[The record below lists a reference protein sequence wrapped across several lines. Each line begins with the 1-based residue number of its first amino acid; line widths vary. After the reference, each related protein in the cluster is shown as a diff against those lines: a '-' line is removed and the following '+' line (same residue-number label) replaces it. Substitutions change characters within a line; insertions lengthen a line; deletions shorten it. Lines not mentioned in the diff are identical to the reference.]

1 MPESQQREQTADFVE
16 RLSQLAPG
24 DRARLKRDAGKT
36 MAESHS
42 IGLAYRILPYGLGA
56 RREEIYFLLA
66 TVYPLAA
73 GGGAGN
79 LGAALRLARDPTP
92 DKNKGLDRRVEI
104 LLDADATQLPFRLR
118 QTIRLLKSRR
128 VKVNWETLLADLLA
142 WEWPDRP
149 VQKRWAR
156 EYFGRPESSEAPD
169 GRS

>member
-1 MPESQQREQTADFVE
+1 MPEPQQREQIGDFVE
-16 RLSQLAPG
+16 RLAQLAPG

-66 TVYPLAA
+66 TVYPLAD

-79 LGAALRLARDPTP
+79 LGDALRLARDPKP

-104 LLDADATQLPFRLR
+104 LLDADVTQLPFRLR
-118 QTIRLLKSRR
+118 QTVRLLKSRR
-128 VKVNWETLLADLLA
+128 VKVNWEMLLADLLA
-142 WEWPDRP
+142 WERPDRP
-149 VQKRWAR
+149 IQKRWAR
-156 EYFGRPESSEAPD
+156 QYFGRPESADAS
-169 GRS
+169 GR